1 MKMLSGRRLL
11 FLLIL
16 LQISQMQVNQ
26 LIKTNKHCT
35 KSWIY
40 TNLLRA
46 NICCK
51 KVQTRG
57 KLKAKMHGKY
67 RIYLPVY
74 MGLYPGI
81 RGFSWFF
88 FAKEI
93 KSKPRSGDNESRK
106 PWGER
111 EKPLV
116 TLASNLTFMQTTAVK
131 RVKLLIKRVNNGNL
145 TNMCLPPAIFLTGG
159 RPGEIMLWTNH
170 LHLGSKEWFVNRGEA
185 KACVNAGQ
193 QESRNKNT
201 TL

>member
-1 MKMLSGRRLL
+1 M
-11 FLLIL
+11 
-16 LQISQMQVNQ
+16 VNTAFACQ
-26 LIKTNKHCT
+26 
-35 KSWIY
+35 
-40 TNLLRA
+40 
-46 NICCK
+46 
-51 KVQTRG
+51 
-57 KLKAKMHGKY
+57 
-67 RIYLPVY
+67 
-74 MGLYPGI
+74 
-81 RGFSWFF
+81 FSWGCTLVSEVFLDF
-88 FAKEI
+88 SWRK
-93 KSKPRSGDNESRK
+93 RSRASREAATCNESRK

-145 TNMCLPPAIFLTGG
+145 ANMCLPAAIFLTGG

-170 LHLGSKEWFVNRGEA
+170 LHLGSKEWFVNRGQA